1 MGRHSARKW
10 LPVRKSIPRGSSVRQ
25 EAQTSYRGSLKPVS
39 QMNRMPVFE
48 GHAQNVAG
56 LRISRDMPI
65 DAQIHVLLQALCAA
79 VLGGILGW
87 EREAA
92 GKWAGLRTHMLVCI
106 SVVFFVQLGQHLTA
120 GSTPGDTSQTARGD
134 PVRIIEALATCIAFL
149 GAGTIIRDRDTETAR
164 GLTTAASLLITASI
178 GVAVALDC
186 YLIAAGATAI
196 ALFILRTLGWIEGR
210 FETQKS
216 K

>member
-1 MGRHSARKW
+1 MH
-10 LPVRKSIPRGSSVRQ
+10 
-25 EAQTSYRGSLKPVS
+25 
-39 QMNRMPVFE
+39 
-48 GHAQNVAG
+48 
-56 LRISRDMPI
+56 I
-65 DAQIHVLLQALCAA
+65 DAQIRVLLQALCAA
-79 VLGGILGW
+79 LLGGIVGW

-120 GSTPGDTSQTARGD
+120 GSPAGDPNRALHGD

-164 GLTTAASLLITASI
+164 GLTTAASLLMTAAI
-178 GVAVALDC
+178 GVAVALEC

-196 ALFILRTLGWIEGR
+196 ALFVLRTLGWIEGR
-210 FETQKS
+210 FESQKS
-216 K
+216 E

>member
-1 MGRHSARKW
+1 
-10 LPVRKSIPRGSSVRQ
+10 
-25 EAQTSYRGSLKPVS
+25 
-39 QMNRMPVFE
+39 MNRLPVFE
-48 GHAQNVAG
+48 GHAQSAAG

-120 GSTPGDTSQTARGD
+120 GSTPVDTSQTARGD

-210 FETQKS
+210 LETQKS

>member
-1 MGRHSARKW
+1 
-10 LPVRKSIPRGSSVRQ
+10 
-25 EAQTSYRGSLKPVS
+25 
-39 QMNRMPVFE
+39 
-48 GHAQNVAG
+48 
-56 LRISRDMPI
+56 MPI

-120 GSTPGDTSQTARGD
+120 GSTPVDTSQTARGD

-149 GAGTIIRDRDTETAR
+149 GAGTIIRDHDTETA
-164 GLTTAASLLITASI
+164 AASLLITASI

-210 FETQKS
+210 LETQKS